1 MKIQLANK
9 TYHTVNEGC
18 CLDCA
23 FWDLKQLGMWELKG
37 GCQFGFECLKPLK
50 KQLFNDKIF
59 KL

>member
-1 MKIQLANK
+1 MKIQLTDR
-9 TYHTVNEGC
+9 TYHSINEGC

-23 FWDLKQLGMWELKG
+23 FWTQLNLLNLQGY
-37 GCQFGFECLKPLK
+37 CQFPFECVKPFK

>member
-1 MKIQLANK
+1 MKIQLANI
-9 TYHTVNEGC
+9 TYHSINEGC

-23 FWDLKQLGMWELKG
+23 FWVQLNLVNLQRY
-37 GCQFGFECLKPLK
+37 CQSPIKCVKPFK